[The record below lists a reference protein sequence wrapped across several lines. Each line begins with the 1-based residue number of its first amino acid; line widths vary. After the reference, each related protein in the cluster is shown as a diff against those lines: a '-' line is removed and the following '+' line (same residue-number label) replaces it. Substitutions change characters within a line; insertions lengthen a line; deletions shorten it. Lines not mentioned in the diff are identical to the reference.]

1 MPPGPACKDGTD
13 RCGEWGP
20 ESISVRS
27 SLPARGL
34 RLAAFPAFLLSE
46 LLAGEFGRFGVSEV
60 YSFMIFTPLFIAGWF
75 YVLGLLIDPRTPKR
89 TI

>member
-1 MPPGPACKDGTD
+1 
-13 RCGEWGP
+13 
-20 ESISVRS
+20 
-27 SLPARGL
+27 
-34 RLAAFPAFLLSE
+34 LSE

>member
-1 MPPGPACKDGTD
+1 MGPGVYFGAFQPSRSGAAT
-13 RCGEWGP
+13 R
-20 ESISVRS
+20 SV
-27 SLPARGL
+27 PC
-34 RLAAFPAFLLSE
+34 FLLSE